1 MVYMHDS
8 SAPDDWQSPDQC
20 WVAQGRIQ
28 PLAAKRNAVGPMH
41 NSSLSHYTVAA
52 TVKALDLRHYKVLVS
67 ADAAPT

>member
-1 MVYMHDS
+1 
-8 SAPDDWQSPDQC
+8 
-20 WVAQGRIQ
+20 VAQGRIQ

-67 ADAAPT
+67 ADAAPTQKI